1 MPAAV
6 GRPLIRDQKTKQV
19 ITRESLKLVPRLP
32 KGKPH
37 LQANHRLQN
46 AAT

>member
-1 MPAAV
+1 
-6 GRPLIRDQKTKQV
+6 V

-32 KGKPH
+32 KGNPP

-46 AAT
+46 TGS